1 MESRAWPD
9 PRYWLMIVQAEQR
22 VQAGMDCPWGESTIG
37 VLAHQRPRD
46 RKISRILFLNK
57 VKADAAVL

>member
-1 MESRAWPD
+1 VSRLAWIA
-9 PRYWLMIVQAEQR
+9 L
-22 VQAGMDCPWGESTIG
+22 GESTSG